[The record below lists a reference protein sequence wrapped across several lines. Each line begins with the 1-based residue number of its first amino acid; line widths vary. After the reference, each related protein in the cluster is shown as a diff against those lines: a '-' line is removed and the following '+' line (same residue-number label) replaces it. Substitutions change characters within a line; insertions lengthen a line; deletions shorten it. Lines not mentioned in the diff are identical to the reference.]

1 MEGWDAAVSG
11 LGLEQSFSNDALNY
25 FVERLDPATSRS
37 ALIEVV
43 RHAKRGKAFQDCR
56 FIGLAL
62 DGTEAGRSQQSH
74 CAGCRPVHDARH
86 NAIAYHHQLVTISV
100 VGTGLTL
107 PFDVEPYGPG
117 EGELTAAQ
125 RLLTRA
131 MGSLGARF
139 ADYLVVDGAYAG
151 APFLHAA
158 NRLGLGSW
166 LV

>member
-1 MEGWDAAVSG
+1 M
-11 LGLEQSFSNDALNY
+11 
-25 FVERLDPATSRS
+25 
-37 ALIEVV
+37 
-43 RHAKRGKAFQDCR
+43 
-56 FIGLAL
+56 
-62 DGTEAGRSQQSH
+62 
-74 CAGCRPVHDARH
+74 HDARH